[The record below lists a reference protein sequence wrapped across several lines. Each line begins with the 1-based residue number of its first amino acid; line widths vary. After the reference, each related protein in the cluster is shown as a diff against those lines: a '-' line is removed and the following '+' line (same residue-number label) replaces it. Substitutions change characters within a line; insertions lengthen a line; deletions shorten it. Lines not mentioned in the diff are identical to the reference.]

1 MAAGT
6 IVDVPNQPKT
16 PNRTLRIP
24 DEEWAAWKA
33 EADRLGVSLTDFL
46 RATMNNRVKRIARK
60 RADGDA
66 GSRL

>member
-1 MAAGT
+1 MATGT

-24 DEEWAAWKA
+24 DDEWAAWKA

-60 RADGDA
+60 RAGDGDA
-66 GSRL
+66 